1 VVNLMAMFLH
11 FTRQTRFVSR
21 MMADHIQRLQASL
34 GADDVDRE
42 APRAQAELAA
52 PATAAPC

>member
-1 VVNLMAMFLH
+1 MAMYLH
-11 FTRQTRFVSR
+11 FTHQTRFVSR